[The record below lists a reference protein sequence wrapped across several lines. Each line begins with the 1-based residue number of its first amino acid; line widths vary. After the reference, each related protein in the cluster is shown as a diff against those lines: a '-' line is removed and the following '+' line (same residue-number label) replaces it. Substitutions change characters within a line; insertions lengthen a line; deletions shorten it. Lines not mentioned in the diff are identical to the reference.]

1 MIGLVGNMA
10 ALSAPLT
17 SFRFCDDKGNDV
29 TQKVLQV
36 VGKKFPEGGIISAV
50 TDVFEANGTGPEG
63 NERKML

>member
-17 SFRFCDDKGNDV
+17 SFRFCDDEGNDV

-36 VGKKFPEGGIISAV
+36 VGREFPERGIISAV
-50 TDVFEANGTGPEG
+50 TDVFEAHGNGPEG
-63 NERKML
+63 NKRKVL